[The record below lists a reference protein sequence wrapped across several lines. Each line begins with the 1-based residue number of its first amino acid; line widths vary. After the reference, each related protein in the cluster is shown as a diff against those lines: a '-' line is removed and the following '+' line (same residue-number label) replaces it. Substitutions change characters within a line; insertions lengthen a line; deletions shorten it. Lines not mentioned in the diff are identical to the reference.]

1 MESTTRCPLSHRELE
16 IRNTLGTLCGSNH
29 RAAGAIHAS
38 PMVGESGL
46 KRARGLKLAPH
57 SRPRDNKKNTY
68 DTSLFICICMSFS
81 RPEVGVVFNRKS
93 KSFKWSIASFLDWI
107 IISFSFFKA
116 SDIGKGKLL
125 IVHHFIPVPSKC
137 VKITPGPF
145 PTHKYG
151 GLHMNQNNGTYVV
164 WVYSKAVQT
173 ACLSVSWGEQCSKQ
187 I

>member
-1 MESTTRCPLSHRELE
+1 VKRIAARKQCSVAEAVYWYNLVAKDGSDPTHCTVITCVFMESTTRCPLSHRELE

-93 KSFKWSIASFLDWI
+93 KSFK
-107 IISFSFFKA
+107 
-116 SDIGKGKLL
+116 
-125 IVHHFIPVPSKC
+125 
-137 VKITPGPF
+137 
-145 PTHKYG
+145 
-151 GLHMNQNNGTYVV
+151 
-164 WVYSKAVQT
+164 
-173 ACLSVSWGEQCSKQ
+173 
-187 I
+187 